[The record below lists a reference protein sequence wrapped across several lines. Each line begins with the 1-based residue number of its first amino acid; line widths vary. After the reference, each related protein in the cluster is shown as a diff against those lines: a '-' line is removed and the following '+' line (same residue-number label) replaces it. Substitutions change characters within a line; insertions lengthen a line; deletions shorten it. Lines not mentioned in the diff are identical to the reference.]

1 MKNADYKELYLN
13 LFRATERAINTL
25 IEAQQRCEERYLEM
39 TEPKQPG
46 QRKQPEQPDQPEQRK
61 QPEQPAGES

>member
-13 LFRATERAINTL
+13 LFRATEQAINTL

-39 TEPKQPG
+39 TEPKQPEQRKQPG
-46 QRKQPEQPDQPEQRK
+46 QRKQPEQPAAE
-61 QPEQPAGES
+61 G

>member
-39 TEPKQPG
+39 TEPEQPKQRKQPG
-46 QRKQPEQPDQPEQRK
+46 QRKQPEQS
-61 QPEQPAGES
+61 AGES

>member
-46 QRKQPEQPDQPEQRK
+46 QRKQPEQ
-61 QPEQPAGES
+61 

>member
-13 LFRATERAINTL
+13 LFRATEQAINTL

-46 QRKQPEQPDQPEQRK
+46 QRKQPEQPDQPGQ
-61 QPEQPAGES
+61 

>member
-13 LFRATERAINTL
+13 LFRATEQAINTL

-46 QRKQPEQPDQPEQRK
+46 QRKQPEQP
-61 QPEQPAGES
+61 AGES

>member
-39 TEPKQPG
+39 TEPKQPEQRKQPG
-46 QRKQPEQPDQPEQRK
+46 QRKQPEQPAAE
-61 QPEQPAGES
+61 G

>member
-1 MKNADYKELYLN
+1 MKNADYKEPYLN

-39 TEPKQPG
+39 TEP
-46 QRKQPEQPDQPEQRK
+46 E
-61 QPEQPAGES
+61 QPEQPAAEG

>member
-25 IEAQQRCEERYLEM
+25 IEAQQRCEEQILQEA
-39 TEPKQPG
+39 
-46 QRKQPEQPDQPEQRK
+46 DQE
-61 QPEQPAGES
+61 EESRT